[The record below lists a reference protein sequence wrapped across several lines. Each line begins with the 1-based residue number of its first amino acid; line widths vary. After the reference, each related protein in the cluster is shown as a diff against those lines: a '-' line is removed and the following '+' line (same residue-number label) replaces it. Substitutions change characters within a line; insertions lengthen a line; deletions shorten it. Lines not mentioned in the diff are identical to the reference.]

1 MVSKARDDLPE
12 PEPFSLIPFDLSSPL
27 AILFTSGTT
36 GRPKGALQTLDN
48 HFWSALASAFRL
60 GTLPDDRWLLTIPLY
75 HVGGLAI
82 PLRCCLYGTTVVIPA
97 TESFE
102 PDVLRDDMQRHAVT
116 LVSLVPA
123 MLQRMLDAYPK
134 DPFPAS
140 LRLILLGG
148 AAAPLRLL
156 ERAARLDL
164 PLALTYGLTET
175 ASQVATALPDE
186 VGRKPGSAGKPL
198 LFTRVSI
205 QDENGRELPPGEIGE
220 IVVTGP
226 TVVPGYYR
234 HPEQTGGTFHTGDLG
249 TLDEDGDLWVVQRRS
264 DLIVSGGENV
274 YPAEVERVL
283 LEHPSVRE
291 ACVVGIRD
299 DEWGEKVAAALVLQP
314 GAAIEKQEI
323 QDFCRGHLAGY
334 KLPRLIRFLPE
345 LPRTASG
352 KIQRAAVCSLWDPS
366 NE

>member
-1 MVSKARDDLPE
+1 
-12 PEPFSLIPFDLSSPL
+12 
-27 AILFTSGTT
+27 
-36 GRPKGALQTLDN
+36 
-48 HFWSALASAFRL
+48 
-60 GTLPDDRWLLTIPLY
+60 
-75 HVGGLAI
+75 
-82 PLRCCLYGTTVVIPA
+82 
-97 TESFE
+97 
-102 PDVLRDDMQRHAVT
+102 
-116 LVSLVPA
+116 

-148 AAAPLRLL
+148 AAAPLKLL
-156 ERAARLDL
+156 ERAASLDL
-164 PLALTYGLTET
+164 PVALTYGLTET

-186 VGRKPGSAGKPL
+186 VRRKPGSAGKPL

-205 QDENGRELPPGEIGE
+205 QDEKSRELPLGEIGE

-226 TVVPGYYR
+226 TVMPGYYR

-249 TLDEDGDLWVVQRRS
+249 TLDEDGDLWIVQRRS

-299 DEWGEKVAAALVLQP
+299 EDWGEKVAAALVLQP

-323 QDFCRGHLAGY
+323 QDFCRQHLAGY
-334 KLPRLIRFLPE
+334 KLPRLIRVLPE
-345 LPRTASG
+345 LPRTGSG
-352 KIQRAAVCSLWDPS
+352 KIQRAAVCSLWDSS
-366 NE
+366 NELAVALPEAGRPAPAAAGLPARLSGPRCRLGTGRCNLGRPISLHPARPAGPRREYASPVGNSAEL